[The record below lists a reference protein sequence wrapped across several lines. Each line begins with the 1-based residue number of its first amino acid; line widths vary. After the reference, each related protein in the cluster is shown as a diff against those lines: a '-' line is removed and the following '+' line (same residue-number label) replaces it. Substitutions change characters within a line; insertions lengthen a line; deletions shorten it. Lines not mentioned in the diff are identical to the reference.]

1 MMVRKNEVRKTVRTD
16 SEVTESMQ
24 IAAAATLQANII
36 IGHLRDTPDARGLR
50 DVLLELRKL

>member
-36 IGHLRDTPDARGLR
+36 IGHLRDNPDTRGQR